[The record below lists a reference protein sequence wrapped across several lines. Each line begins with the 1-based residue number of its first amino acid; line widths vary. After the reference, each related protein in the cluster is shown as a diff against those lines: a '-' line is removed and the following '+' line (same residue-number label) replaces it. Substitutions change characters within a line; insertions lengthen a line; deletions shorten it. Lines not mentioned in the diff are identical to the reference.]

1 MELKKFS
8 RALEWLEHTTKP
20 LFVGVALLLYV
31 IELFRL
37 AQVYN
42 PVSQLDEFLIE
53 ALAALSVPF
62 GIILLQELLE
72 LVSSM
77 AESNLLSARRQF
89 EIVVL
94 VLVRSFFKNF
104 AKVSDYVARPE
115 FGTPV
120 QESVVKI
127 VAIMGLVVFIFF
139 FRRMA
144 ESEHIRNYAAGKL
157 SNAWKQILVSILIV
171 IVLINML
178 FINGSFEEIEFI
190 RLIFTGVIIID
201 AVFLIIAILRDSRFI
216 TIVFESS
223 LIIALIFARFPLFTT
238 SVLSVTLSVLGAA
251 FATGALYVMYQVV
264 EILYARAEELGISEE
279 DITELM
285 EA

>member
-8 RALEWLEHTTKP
+8 EAIEWLEHKTKP
-20 LFVGVALLLYV
+20 IFVVVALLLYA
-31 IELFRL
+31 IELVRV
-37 AQVYN
+37 AQDYN
-42 PVSQLDEFLIE
+42 PVSQLDEFLVE

-62 GIILLQELLE
+62 GVILLQELLE
-72 LVSSM
+72 LVSNM

-94 VLVRSFFKNF
+94 VIVRSFFKNF

-127 VAIMGLVVFIFF
+127 VAIMALMILIFF

-157 SNAWKQILVSILIV
+157 SNAWKQILVTILI
-171 IVLINML
+171 IVVLVNML
-178 FINGSFEEIEFI
+178 FVNGNFEEIEFI

-201 AVFLIIAILRDSRFI
+201 AVFLLIAILRDSRFI

-238 SVLSVTLSVLGAA
+238 SVLSVALSVLGVA

-264 EILYARAEELGISEE
+264 EILYARAEEMGISEE
-279 DITELM
+279 DITEII